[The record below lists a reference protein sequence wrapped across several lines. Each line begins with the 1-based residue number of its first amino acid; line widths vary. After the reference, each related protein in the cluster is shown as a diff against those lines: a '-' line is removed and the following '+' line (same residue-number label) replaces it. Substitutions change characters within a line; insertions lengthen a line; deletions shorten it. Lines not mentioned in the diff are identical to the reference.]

1 MKLLITEGLDRGRIE
16 DAPTGREA
24 VGNLVLADE
33 GLAGAG
39 LGCHEN
45 ILVSGDGGDCVLLE
59 RVERVCVVNR
69 ECLREGLA
77 GTRGVDDVEKGHF
90 VGWVGLRRVQ
100 IYAFARYIGQNE
112 IFEG

>member
-1 MKLLITEGLDRGRIE
+1 M
-16 DAPTGREA
+16 
-24 VGNLVLADE
+24 GNLVLTDE
-33 GLAGAG
+33 GLAGTG
-39 LGCHEN
+39 LGGHEN

-90 VGWVGLRRVQ
+90 VGWGRVVPGSNLRVC
-100 IYAFARYIGQNE
+100 ISDWAE
-112 IFEG
+112 LKL